1 MKHHHGTDTCV
12 MSAACVGKPADHGL
26 MCEECRAED
35 RAMHAPHRVQLSRKK
50 GWKMP
55 ANTVSVA
62 RPGRWGNPYRVGPE
76 MTAASAVAAFQALR
90 P

>member
-35 RAMHAPHRVQLSRKK
+35 RAMHANDNRARVVFSDDVQPDQRE
-50 GWKMP
+50 P
-55 ANTVSVA
+55 V
-62 RPGRWGNPYRVGPE
+62 
-76 MTAASAVAAFQALR
+76 TAIREVK